1 MTRNIRIFLTTEG
14 ILSAC
19 RGFIFPIYV
28 LYFRAFDVSLF
39 GIALLA
45 AVFEATVLVA
55 EIPTGM
61 FADRFGRKQSVII
74 GFGFF
79 ALSGAAFTLFRSL
92 EGFILGEIFFGL
104 AEAFISGAGE
114 ALAVDSIPASDRDTA
129 LERLYTQRSRIRIGL
144 TTLFM
149 LLAGAVFT
157 LDARLTFHPV
167 FFGGVAGMV
176 AASFFTPE
184 HTPAAAARPDIL
196 APLRLLMK
204 RLNAVTLLRV
214 VFVTSLVANFS
225 FEGADQYWQV
235 LAGEYDRFPVA
246 YFGVITAAGAVLA
259 FLLVGQVVRRFTGT
273 LALPTLILLLA
284 GAAISAMP
292 NVPALILP
300 ILLIVYFVGRELINP
315 LFSITINR
323 AIDSEGRATFLSA
336 YNMTCSVGEVA
347 AGLIVGSIAAALGIP
362 VVFVLCGAALV
373 LFIVIMLFTSGS
385 LMERA
390 PRKVAD
396 SPAQSALR

>member
-39 GIALLA
+39 GVALLA
-45 AVFEATVLVA
+45 AVFEATILIA

-61 FADRFGRKQSVII
+61 FADRFGRKRSVVI

-79 ALSGAAFTLFRSL
+79 ALSGAVFTLFPYL
-92 EGFILGEIFFGL
+92 NGFILGEIFFGL

-114 ALAVDSIPASDRDTA
+114 ALAVDSIPPAERDDR
-129 LERLYTQRSRIRIGL
+129 LPRLFTLRSRIRIGL

-149 LLAGAVFT
+149 LLAGAVFS

-167 FFGGVAGMV
+167 FFGGVAGMFV
-176 AASFFTPE
+176 ASFFVAE
-184 HTPAAAARPDIL
+184 HPSAAVTRPDIFD
-196 APLRLLMK
+196 PIRLLFR
-204 RLNAVTLLRV
+204 RLNATAVLRV
-214 VFVTSLVANFS
+214 IFVTSLVANFS

-235 LAGEYDRFPVA
+235 LAGEYDGFPVV
-246 YFGVITAAGAVLA
+246 YFGIITAAGAFLA
-259 FLLVGQVVRRFTGT
+259 FLLVGPMVNRFSGT
-273 LALPTLILLLA
+273 LGLPALILLAA
-284 GAAISAMP
+284 GAAVSTMP
-292 NVPALILP
+292 NVPAMVLP
-300 ILLIVYFVGRELINP
+300 VLLVIYFVGRELITP

-336 YNMTCSVGEVA
+336 YNLTCSVGEVA
-347 AGLIVGSIAAALGIP
+347 AGLIVGTIAAALGVP
-362 VVFVLCGAALV
+362 VVFVLCGAVLV
-373 LFIVIMLFTSGS
+373 LYIVVMLFTSGS
-385 LMERA
+385 LMERSG
-390 PRKVAD
+390 RG
-396 SPAQSALR
+396 

>member
-14 ILSAC
+14 ILSTC
-19 RGFIFPIYV
+19 RGFIFPVYV

-45 AVFEATVLVA
+45 AVFEATVLIA

-61 FADRFGRKQSVII
+61 FADRFGRKRSVII

-92 EGFILGEIFFGL
+92 EGFILGEVFFGL

-114 ALAVDSIPASDRDTA
+114 ALAVDSIPAAERDAA
-129 LERLYTQRSRIRIGL
+129 LDRLYTFRSRIRIGL

-184 HTPAAAARPDIL
+184 HTHAVATRPDIL
-196 APLRLLMK
+196 APLRLLFK

-214 VFVTSLVANFS
+214 IFVTSLVANFS
-225 FEGADQYWQV
+225 FEGADQYWQI

-246 YFGVITAAGAVLA
+246 YFGVITAAGAALA

-273 LALPTLILLLA
+273 LALPALVLLTA
-284 GAAISAMP
+284 GAAISALP

-300 ILLIVYFVGRELINP
+300 ILLVIYFVGRELINP
-315 LFSITINR
+315 LFSVTINR
-323 AIDSEGRATFLSA
+323 SIDSEGRATFLSA
-336 YNMTCSVGEVA
+336 YIMTCSVGEVT
-347 AGLIVGSIAAALGIP
+347 AGLIVGTVASALGIP
-362 VVFVLCGAALV
+362 VVFVLCGAVLV
-373 LFIVIMLFTSGS
+373 LFIVVTLFTSGS
-385 LMERA
+385 LMERPVRERTA
-390 PRKVAD
+390 
-396 SPAQSALR
+396 SAAR